1 MVISVLQQTGLPP
14 GQWLGTTKIGHSG
27 LSGLAT
33 RFEQSTGLTV
43 LLLDYQTQAYLSIAE
58 PIASTPSL
66 SLWFTMVRSA
76 DSDQVAFQIS
86 VGSFEWHLKPNQSCR
101 QQVIHLGTQW
111 LHENLPPSISLESL
125 EVDLQR
131 LLARDTLLSQLIREE
146 IEKVWERYYQQN
158 LQPLFVWKVV
168 YSLLF
173 QLFDRLQ
180 QQSYPSRYTLAD
192 RQRVEAVQQ
201 YLTHNLSNSAI
212 SVTSLAQMATM
223 SLTKFNRLFKELYS
237 VSVKE
242 YLTEKRLQAASELL
256 ATHRYTVSQVAV
268 KVGFTNASGLTK
280 LFQKK
285 YGISPKA
292 I

>member
-1 MVISVLQQTGLPP
+1 MVFSVLQQAGLPH
-14 GQWLGTTKIGHSG
+14 GQWSGMAKIGHSG

-33 RFEQSTGLTV
+33 RYEQSTDLTV

-58 PIASTPSL
+58 PIESTPAL
-66 SLWFTMVRSA
+66 SLWFTIVRSA
-76 DSDQVAFQIS
+76 DTDQVVFQVS
-86 VGSFEWHLKPNQSCR
+86 VGSFEWHLKPNQSCT
-101 QQVIHLGTQW
+101 QQFIRLGTKW
-111 LHENLPPSISLESL
+111 LQENLPPSISLESL

-131 LLARDTLLSQLIREE
+131 LLAQDTLLSLLIRQE
-146 IEKVWERYYQQN
+146 IEKVWERYHQRTLQN
-158 LQPLFVWKVV
+158 LFVWKVV

-180 QQSYPSRYTLAD
+180 QQSYTSRYTLVD

-201 YLTHNLSNSAI
+201 YLTSNLSNSAI
-212 SVTSLAQMATM
+212 SVALLAQMATM

-242 YLTEKRLQAASELL
+242 FLTEKRLLAARELL

-285 YGISPKA
+285 YGISPKS